1 MTALL
6 HFKVRQHLP
15 YYSSFYSQQFEQQMW
30 SKQLASAGN
39 RTRAARVAGEHSTT
53 EPPMRTILLGSWHS
67 SLHLVSEWKLLGW
80 PCTTCQVYI
89 WCHKCLN
96 EHCFVTLR
104 HFWDFFAA
112 SPPPPPPPLPLPPQ
126 TNGLVEKGGGGGV
139 LALLAL
145 ISDIFRISEFQVS
158 VTWACRLNR
167 STEYFEAKNPTIPN
181 RSMGCRSLSNTVCFR
196 L

>member
-15 YYSSFYSQQFEQQMW
+15 SYSSFCSQPFEQQMW

-80 PCTTCQVYI
+80 PPHV
-89 WCHKCLN
+89 KCIFDVISVWMNIDLWPGGISGIF
-96 EHCFVTLR
+96 CSI
-104 HFWDFFAA
+104 
-112 SPPPPPPPLPLPPQ
+112 SPPPQ
-126 TNGLVEKGGGGGV
+126 TRAHNWVGGRGGGGV

-145 ISDIFRISEFQVS
+145 IYDIFRISEFQVS

-181 RSMGCRSLSNTVCFR
+181 RSMGCRPLSNTVCFR

>member
-15 YYSSFYSQQFEQQMW
+15 SYSSFCSQPFEQQMW

-80 PCTTCQVYI
+80 PCTTCQLYI

-96 EHCFVTLR
+96 EHWFVTRR
-104 HFWDFFAA
+104 HFWNFLQHMVDKRNSSTVIEFPPVRLVLKLPWQMIGSWHHAVVKMKQKA
-112 SPPPPPPPLPLPPQ
+112 SKWPMNDR
-126 TNGLVEKGGGGGV
+126 TF
-139 LALLAL
+139 
-145 ISDIFRISEFQVS
+145 ISRFDV
-158 VTWACRLNR
+158 VTRWP
-167 STEYFEAKNPTIPN
+167 S
-181 RSMGCRSLSNTVCFR
+181 G
-196 L
+196 